1 MNVKRDLLLILLLAT
16 WLGGCAMPEGRTEES
31 QARLSAHCS
40 DLSRQ
45 MGEAANRPVR
55 RSELQRQFDQ
65 ECLAR

>member
-1 MNVKRDLLLILLLAT
+1 LKKNALVLALMAS
-16 WLGGCAMPEGRTEES
+16 WLVGCTSPSGRTEES

-45 MGEAANRPVR
+45 IGELGNRPVR
-55 RSELQRQFDQ
+55 RSELQRRFDQ